1 MKAYNTTVQRNNRLD
16 TFKEEVII
24 CILQLMGSNYAPEKN
39 DPLQRKAVLD
49 EPVNSTR
56 RHISV
61 RKLKLNQPVN
71 YFT

>member
-1 MKAYNTTVQRNNRLD
+1 MKAYNTTVQRSNRLD

-49 EPVNSTR
+49 EPVNPTR
-56 RHISV
+56 QHIPSSE
-61 RKLKLNQPVN
+61 N
-71 YFT
+71 

>member
-1 MKAYNTTVQRNNRLD
+1 
-16 TFKEEVII
+16 
-24 CILQLMGSNYAPEKN
+24 MGSNYAPEKN

-56 RHISV
+56 RHIPV